1 MSFSRYRPPCATI
14 LAPSISWPLPSGA
27 RLARSAASSGS
38 LKSMAATSPL
48 RGRHGLGTKDRR
60 AARVQSRVPPPA
72 ARSAKARRTVHGL
85 RTGDGAAAARYH
97 RGGAPGTASTAIVRE
112 VFEVGLSPDRGRYA
126 GDPAIPGSAQEPTPP
141 VPYRMPCSGGTGQSN
156 RLRISVHPMPSL
168 PRPECAAAND
178 RKSAARGGR

>member
-1 MSFSRYRPPCATI
+1 MVPYRHG
-14 LAPSISWPLPSGA
+14 GA
-27 RLARSAASSGS
+27 RLARPAASSGS

-72 ARSAKARRTVHGL
+72 ARSAKARRAVHGL

-112 VFEVGLSPDRGRYA
+112 VFEVGLSPDSGVRRRPGRFRVVPGADTTGPLSDALPRGD
-126 GDPAIPGSAQEPTPP
+126 GPVQLPA
-141 VPYRMPCSGGTGQSN
+141 V
-156 RLRISVHPMPSL
+156 SVHPMPSL

-178 RKSAARGGR
+178 RKSAGRGGR